1 VKKYLKVL
9 PKNADDSQKQA
20 IALLVIPYMVPAVPA
35 VPAWI
40 FKNKA
45 STIFKN

>member
-20 IALLVIPYMVPAVPA
+20 IALLVIPYML
-35 VPAWI
+35 PAWI

>member
-35 VPAWI
+35 WI